1 LKKILREAFGNIV
14 RNKKVFNDEYYKR
27 LDYIR
32 DLYGSAEDELL
43 ESVRMQSAFAGFPIT
58 INPEE
63 GQILSML
70 ISVIGAKKV
79 LELGT
84 LFGYSTIWLA
94 RAIGDDGKITT
105 IERDADEC
113 KIAERNFKSAG
124 LSNVNL
130 ICGDA
135 IKELEKMD
143 ELYDVFFIDADKNAY
158 VEYLK
163 FADKLVKK
171 GGLIIADNTML
182 SGAVCVDYLPEKIR
196 FSTQRNV
203 REFNRLLAD
212 KNKYHSIL
220 LNNEEG
226 MSIAVKL

>member
-1 LKKILREAFGNIV
+1 M
-14 RNKKVFNDEYYKR
+14 RNNKVFNDEYYKR

-32 DLYGSAEDELL
+32 DLYGATEDKLL
-43 ESVRMQSAFAGFPIT
+43 KSVRMQSAFAGFPIT

-63 GQILSML
+63 GQLLSML
-70 ISVIGAKKV
+70 IRLAGAKKV

-94 RAIGDDGKITT
+94 RAVGKDGTITT
-105 IERDADEC
+105 IERDADDC
-113 KIAERNFKSAG
+113 KTAEQNFKTAG
-124 LSNVNL
+124 LSNINV

-135 IKELEKMD
+135 TKELEKIND
-143 ELYDVFFIDADKNAY
+143 IYDLFFIDADKNNY

-163 FADKLVKK
+163 FADKLVPQ

-212 KNKYHSIL
+212 KNKYQSII

-226 MSIAVKL
+226 LTIAIPF